1 MVGAGTCIGARIYFI
16 TEGTASFF
24 WSQSER
30 FEKFCSLIVYG
41 VRCFSS
47 LTSADDCLIR
57 LCTRRPYSIE
67 IAGSCMRT
75 WQLSRQHTCLPQL
88 PLLTAWIIAEFW
100 HGSTFEEG
108 QVHWSPMSGQLPRLI
123 LQQQITSFT
132 CRSSL
137 NHSPVHVFFPHIEEF
152 L

>member
-1 MVGAGTCIGARIYFI
+1 MLGAVTCVGARIYFI
-16 TEGTASFF
+16 TEGTASSF

-30 FEKFCSLIVYG
+30 FEEFRSLIVYG
-41 VRCFSS
+41 VGCFPSV
-47 LTSADDCLIR
+47 TSTDDCLVR

-67 IAGSCMRT
+67 LAGSCIRT
-75 WQLSRQHTCLPQL
+75 KPLSRQHTCLSQF
-88 PLLTAWIIAEFW
+88 PLLTAWIMTEFW

-137 NHSPVHVFFPHIEEF
+137 NHSPVHVFSPHIEEF
-152 L
+152 P